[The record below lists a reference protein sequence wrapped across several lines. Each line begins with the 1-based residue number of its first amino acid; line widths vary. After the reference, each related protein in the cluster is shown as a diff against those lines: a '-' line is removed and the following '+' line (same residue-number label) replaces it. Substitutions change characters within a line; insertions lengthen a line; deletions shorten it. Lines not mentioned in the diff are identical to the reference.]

1 MTHEQAVKIVIY
13 ATAFLHDLD
22 AAKLLEYLTDLRSAN
37 DSLRAHLAEAKA
49 ERDEAVAECARL
61 AEQRDQFQ
69 KAHEELQQALDYR
82 LYQAIHHRRTA
93 KACRAIAVKFNNG
106 DKLNSQ
112 PGWAE
117 RYWDLWM
124 MGEIND
130 EVAASLEQEL
140 GLEFVKPEE
149 KQ

>member
-1 MTHEQAVKIVIY
+1 MVELVKRITLGHQQLERDL
-13 ATAFLHDLD
+13 TA
-22 AAKLLEYLTDLRSAN
+22 A
-37 DSLRAHLAEAKA
+37 LARA
-49 ERDEAVAECARL
+49 ERTEGECARL

-69 KAHEELQQALDYR
+69 KAHEELQQARDYR

-93 KACRAIAVKFNNG
+93 KACRDVAVKFNG

-140 GLEFVKPEE
+140 GLEFVKPED
-149 KQ
+149 QQ